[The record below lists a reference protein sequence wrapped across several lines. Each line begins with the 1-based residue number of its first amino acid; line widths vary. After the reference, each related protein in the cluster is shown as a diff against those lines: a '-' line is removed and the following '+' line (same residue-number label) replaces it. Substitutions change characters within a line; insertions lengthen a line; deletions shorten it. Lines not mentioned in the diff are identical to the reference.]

1 MFSFSKDAFQ
11 SAGENIVF
19 KEKRVCLISP
29 SDFLLLTLPEPEIRE
44 KARYVYK
51 QGLEFNTLPV
61 LKAAHE
67 EDALGWVAWSNGRH
81 RCRVLRKHYWPA
93 MPVLLYLY
101 RHRTD
106 TQIMHM
112 NGTRV
117 LYRIRIYSPM
127 QVELPKDCLLS
138 S

>member
-1 MFSFSKDAFQ
+1 MMFSFSKDAFQ

-19 KEKRVCLISP
+19 KDKRVCLIPP
-29 SDFLLLTLPEPEIRE
+29 SDFLLLTLPEPETRE
-44 KARYVYK
+44 MAHSVYK
-51 QGLEFNTLPV
+51 HGLEFNTLPV

-81 RCRVLRKHYWPA
+81 RSRVLRTHYWPA

-106 TQIMHM
+106 TRPWP
-112 NGTRV
+112 T
-117 LYRIRIYSPM
+117 
-127 QVELPKDCLLS
+127 LLKAHPQAIDPDYCIPFPAPWP
-138 S
+138 